1 MIIAVAHNKGG
12 VGKSTIALNIASVLK
27 PDIVIDQDTHQSIVV
42 LNQLRESNPF
52 NVVTSSS
59 RNELIGHLK
68 QSDQGKTILIDCGGF
83 DSDLNRLALAAADLV
98 IIPANDDTTELIGLR
113 RFENVLA
120 QVSKEMEKHIV
131 GHVLFNR
138 VHPNR
143 KRFDKVEEFLENSKH
158 MTRLE
163 TIIPRYQ
170 QIPDAIAYGQG
181 VTELKATKYSTA
193 SRKIKTLVDEIQ
205 VLAKTL

>member
-1 MIIAVAHNKGG
+1 MIIAVGHNKGG
-12 VGKSTIALNIASVLK
+12 VGKSTIALNIAAVIR

-42 LNQLRESNPF
+42 LNQLRESDPF
-52 NVVTSSS
+52 NVVTIDN
-59 RNELIGHLK
+59 RNTLIDYLK
-68 QSDQGKTILIDCGGF
+68 QSDQGKTILVDCGGF
-83 DSDLNRLALAAADLV
+83 DSDLNRMAIAAADLV

-113 RFENVLA
+113 NFETVLA
-120 QVSKEMEKHIV
+120 QISQEMDTHIT

-143 KRFDKVEEFLENSKH
+143 RRFDAVEDFLSNAQH

-170 QIPDAIAYGQG
+170 QIPDAIAYGLG
-181 VTELKATKYSTA
+181 VTEMKATKYSTA
-193 SRKIKTLVDEIQ
+193 SRKIQNLVTEVKQ
-205 VLAKTL
+205 LTGLN